1 VEFIRLLALAVYFG
15 TPVFIIYAWVRLAKS
30 RSSEVAWPMA
40 TALGLWLLQA
50 AVLLYFI
57 AICLSGHCTLT
68 PLEEIAPLVLLGIAY
83 LAIAWLLW
91 FAWRQ
96 STRTAART

>member
-1 VEFIRLLALAVYFG
+1 LEFIRILVLVAYLA
-15 TPVFIIYAWVRLAKS
+15 TPVFIVYAWVRLAKS
-30 RSSEVAWPMA
+30 HPRQVAWPMA

-57 AICLSGHCTLT
+57 AICMSGHCTLT
-68 PLEEIAPLVLLGIAY
+68 PVEEIAPPVLLGVAY
-83 LAIAWLLW
+83 LAIAYLLW

-96 STRTAART
+96 SA